1 MAATFNDM
9 NQLRLDQ
16 TFQGRVRAAII
27 SLCLTASGEAW
38 TVPFHRERQQFAV
51 NFLNNPDTYIQNF
64 ASSVACNSAVIADA
78 TQGGTVA
85 ITGANVAAQQALVTD
100 AHISAAF
107 VAQLDAFLKEPA

>member
-1 MAATFNDM
+1 MAATLNDM

-27 SLCLTASGEAW
+27 SLCLTASGEHW

-51 NFLNNPDTYIQNF
+51 SFLNNPDTYLQNF
-64 ASSVACNSAVIADA
+64 ASAIACDSAVISDA

-85 ITGANVAAQQALVTD
+85 VTGSNVAAQQALVTD

-107 VAQLDAFLKEPA
+107 IAQLNAFLKEPA